1 MKRIYLAGKMSGLP
15 DFNYPAFRAEAV
27 RLRALGYT
35 VENPADNPEPA
46 CGTWLGYMRT
56 AVAQLATCDAIA
68 LLDGWQ
74 DSRGACVERTLAD
87 GLGLP
92 VLRAKDITEAEDVGK
107 PGSVIVAV
115 GVEMVGAQ

>member
-1 MKRIYLAGKMSGLP
+1 MTRLYLAGKMSGLP
-15 DFNYPAFRAEAV
+15 DFNYPAFRSEAA

-56 AVAQLATCDAIA
+56 AIAQLATCDAIA

-74 DSRGACVERTLAD
+74 DSRGACVERTLAV
-87 GLGLP
+87 GLGLE
-92 VLRAKDITEAEDVGK
+92 VYRAKDITEVADVGK
-107 PGSVIVAV
+107 PGAV
-115 GVEMVGAQ
+115 GVELVGAQ

>member
-1 MKRIYLAGKMSGLP
+1 MSGLP
-15 DFNYPAFRAEAV
+15 DLGYPAFNAEAA
-27 RLRALGYT
+27 RLRALGYH
-35 VENPADNPEPA
+35 VENPAENPEPS
-46 CGTWLGYMRT
+46 CGTWLAYMRIAIT
-56 AVAQLATCDAIA
+56 QLVQCDAIA

-107 PGSVIVAV
+107 PGSVILAV
-115 GVEMVGAQ
+115 GVELVRVQ